1 MRVSLIVMLVLG
13 FILVIVIFA
22 LVSQRKA
29 VVSCNDANRELDQK
43 LQETLFAL
51 RQAESKQTEDTET
64 LESQV
69 KEQTKEIDDLKAQFE
84 EALSRKNA
92 HVSQL
97 TQELQQY
104 NAALQQASMQIAAL
118 QQAHATKTSST
129 VSPEP
134 TPTPA
139 QSSPPT
145 QSSSTT
151 PTECNSETGVCEVP
165 KAPPQSQPSS
175 SLPEPSSEGDATFP
189 SHMFG
194 GQETTVIT
202 VGPE

>member
-1 MRVSLIVMLVLG
+1 M
-13 FILVIVIFA
+13 
-22 LVSQRKA
+22 SQRKA

-64 LESQV
+64 LETQV
-69 KEQTKEIDDLKAQFE
+69 KEQTKEIDNLKAQFE

-92 HVSQL
+92 HVAQL

-104 NAALQQASMQIAAL
+104 NAALQQASIQISTL
-118 QQAHATKTSST
+118 QQAKASQTK
-129 VSPEP
+129 VSAEP
-134 TPTPA
+134 TPAPS
-139 QSSPPT
+139 QSSLPT
-145 QSSSTT
+145 QPSSTA

-165 KAPPQSQPSS
+165 KAEPQ
-175 SLPEPSSEGDATFP
+175 SLPEPSSEGDTTFP